1 MLPNLGWTLLGLF
14 GGSLLLWRLAPG
26 ERRRIRFVWSLWV
39 VALLLWLIATFLAPP
54 PWIAEALTALEQVI
68 ALHIAVIILFHLILK
83 RLRTPRILIELII
96 GAGYAA
102 ILLVLLTR
110 TGVNLTGVL
119 ATSAVLT
126 AVIGFGLQDLLG
138 NLAGGLA
145 MQVEQTIQEGDWI
158 RTDQY
163 YGQVRTIRVR
173 HTVLETPDG
182 DTILAPNSA
191 ITRSPVTL
199 IGRIGAPGP
208 IKHRK
213 LVTFQLPYGGPSPSA
228 IIESVNQALAA
239 SPIDGIATDPA
250 PRCVIVDFHANHIQ
264 YGALVWMMR
273 PRMEY
278 LDISGVRVRISFALA
293 RSGAP
298 LTAISQVV
306 DLHTAAAPADPD
318 AEDRLAALRRVE
330 IFQSLSEEEAH
341 QLAARLKKESF
352 APGEIVL
359 RQGDDG
365 DSLYILRRGRVRI
378 LLSGESGLS
387 EQVASLS
394 AGDFFGEMSLLTGEK
409 RTATAIA
416 IEQADC
422 YSVAKADLNA
432 LLNERPALA
441 SDISAV
447 LVSRQTGLAAAR
459 DKLDVESERR
469 REQQSQ
475 GNLLRRIKSY
485 FGIR

>member
-1 MLPNLGWTLLGLF
+1 VNPNLGWTLLGLF
-14 GGSLLLWRLAPG
+14 CGSLLLWRLAPG
-26 ERRRIRFVWSLWV
+26 EQRRIRFVW
-39 VALLLWLIATFLAPP
+39 ALAALALTLWLIATFLSPP
-54 PWIAEALTALEQVI
+54 SWIAEAVTALEQVI
-68 ALHIAVIILFHLILK
+68 ALHLAVVVLFDLLLK
-83 RLRTPRILIELII
+83 RLRTPRILIELTI

-110 TGVNLTGVL
+110 VGVNLTGL
-119 ATSAVLT
+119 IATSAVLT

-145 MQVEQTIQEGDWI
+145 MQVEQTIQEGDWL

-163 YGQVRTIRVR
+163 LGQVRSIRVR

-199 IGRIGAPGP
+199 LGRTSAGGP

-213 LVTFQLPYGGPSPSA
+213 LVTFQLPYSGPTPSA
-228 IIESVNQALAA
+228 VVDAVNQALAA
-239 SPIDGIATDPA
+239 SPMDGIATDPA
-250 PRCVIVDFHANHIQ
+250 PRCVIVDFHPYHIQ

-273 PRMEY
+273 PGMEY
-278 LDISGVRVRISFALA
+278 LDISAVRMRITFALE
-293 RSGAP
+293 RSGFP
-298 LTAISQVV
+298 LTSISHAV
-306 DLHTAAAPADPD
+306 DLHTNVAPAGSD

-341 QLAARLKKESF
+341 QLASRIKKESF
-352 APGEIVL
+352 APGEIIL

-378 LLSGESGLS
+378 LLSGPSGLS

-409 RTATAIA
+409 RAATALA
-416 IEQADC
+416 IDQADC

-432 LLNERPALA
+432 LMNERPALA
-441 SDISAV
+441 GDISSV
-447 LVSRQTGLAAAR
+447 LVNRQMGLAAVR
-459 DKLDVESERR
+459 DKLDEESERR
-469 REQQSQ
+469 RELQSQ
-475 GNLLRRIKSY
+475 GHLLGRIKSY